1 MDRSKPW
8 LGHGLACVT
17 WEVCYRVCFATE
29 EQLRSWFRHDFLSSY
44 CLKVVLFTLD
54 RLGTLVSVSLCSD
67 TDIASLFYYCTII
80 REKQIISCIFVLID
94 SMAFMRTQPYC
105 TGRGVASVLPRL
117 GTKQVITA
125 RVRYQLLKGHEAT
138 KQPSKLQIRLG
149 MASVLWARKAFS
161 NTPGKSW
168 KNKPSWYLLQVLAN
182 ISRST
187 LGASGF
193 ASLWPCHDI
202 VAQELRVFSVKTVAF
217 KRGGSQSERI
227 CTKANDR

>member
-1 MDRSKPW
+1 M
-8 LGHGLACVT
+8 T
-17 WEVCYRVCFATE
+17 WSWPRVCNMRSLLQSLFCNRRATE
-29 EQLRSWFRHDFLSSY
+29 VMISSDFLSSY

-80 REKQIISCIFVLID
+80 REKQIIACIFVLID

-149 MASVLWARKAFS
+149 MASVL
-161 NTPGKSW
+161 
-168 KNKPSWYLLQVLAN
+168 
-182 ISRST
+182 
-187 LGASGF
+187 
-193 ASLWPCHDI
+193 
-202 VAQELRVFSVKTVAF
+202 
-217 KRGGSQSERI
+217 
-227 CTKANDR
+227 